1 MIIAGILK
9 VPFTDLL
16 NFKTLP
22 IYADQFLP
30 FSPQWL
36 LYSSYKEIQDQTR
49 VPLSREQR
57 ARDSNLR
64 LQNLVSDHTET
75 QIDFLN
81 VL

>member
-30 FSPQWL
+30 FSPQ
-36 LYSSYKEIQDQTR
+36 
-49 VPLSREQR
+49 
-57 ARDSNLR
+57 
-64 LQNLVSDHTET
+64 
-75 QIDFLN
+75 
-81 VL
+81 